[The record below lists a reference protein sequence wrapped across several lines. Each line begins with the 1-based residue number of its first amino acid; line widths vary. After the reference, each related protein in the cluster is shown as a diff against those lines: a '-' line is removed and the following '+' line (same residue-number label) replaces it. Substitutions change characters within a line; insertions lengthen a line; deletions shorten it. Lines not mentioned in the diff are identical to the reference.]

1 MMSALLLAGGILI
14 TSGLPSAAVPLMQP
28 QPSKTVISQK
38 PKSDRLPSRIS
49 RRVIRYAANELGIAR
64 RNLSIVSAT
73 SETWSDGC
81 LGVPSPVELCLA
93 ALTPGW
99 RVELTDGNKTWFYRT
114 NANGEYIRQEPQP
127 EQPTDP
133 GQSDRISEEATTRIL
148 EQAARDAGVSV
159 KQLGI
164 SAVESRVWDGCYGI
178 STGPDNVCTMI
189 AIFGWRAVV
198 TDGQKVLIYH
208 TNQDATEIRLN
219 EMSSQLQGEA
229 VVPSF
234 LSEAERT
241 ANPGDEVVF
250 QSIASGGFA
259 GQTRQIMLMNDGRV
273 VSLLVGE
280 TIRSAPQTIRQ
291 LSPQEVERFVRQIQ
305 ELGYGN
311 FVGLDYPAPAGAADY
326 FTVSLSTLNGTLRYT
341 DANSDQLPSNLREII
356 ATWNR
361 ISR

>member
-1 MMSALLLAGGILI
+1 MSALLLAGGMLV
-14 TSGLPSAAVPLMQP
+14 TSGLPSAAIPLMQP
-28 QPSKTVISQK
+28 QPGHTVISQK
-38 PKSDRLPSRIS
+38 PKGDRLPSRIG
-49 RRVIRYAANELGIAR
+49 RRVIRQAASELGIAR

-73 SETWSDGC
+73 AETWSDGC

-93 ALTPGW
+93 AETPGW
-99 RVELTDGNKTWFYRT
+99 RVEITDGSQTWFYRT
-114 NANGEYIRQEPQP
+114 NANGSSIRKEPVP
-127 EQPTDP
+127 EQPTEP
-133 GQSDRISEEATTRIL
+133 GQSDRLSEEAAARIL

-159 KQLGI
+159 DRLGI

-178 STGPDNVCTMI
+178 STGPETACTMI

-198 TDGQKVLIYH
+198 TDGQKVLVYH

-219 EMSSQLQGEA
+219 EMASQLQGQGI
-229 VVPSF
+229 VPG
-234 LSEAERT
+234 LLPEAERT

-250 QSIASGGFA
+250 QSISSGGFA

-305 ELGYGN
+305 ELGYSN

-326 FTVSLSTLNGTLRYT
+326 FSVSLSTMSGTLRYT
-341 DANSDQLPSNLREII
+341 DINADQLPSNLRDII
-356 ATWNR
+356 ATWSR

>member
-1 MMSALLLAGGILI
+1 MLI

-28 QPSKTVISQK
+28 QPGQTVISQK
-38 PKSDRLPSRIS
+38 PKGDRLPSRIG
-49 RRVIRYAANELGIAR
+49 RRVIRQAASELGIAR

-99 RVELTDGNKTWFYRT
+99 RVEITDGSQTWFYRT
-114 NANGEYIRQEPQP
+114 NANGSSIRQEPP
-127 EQPTDP
+127 LPTEP
-133 GQSDRISEEATTRIL
+133 GPSDRLSEEAAARIL
-148 EQAARDAGVSV
+148 EQAAQDAGVSV
-159 KQLGI
+159 DRLGI

-178 STGPDNVCTMI
+178 STGPETACTKI

-219 EMSSQLQGEA
+219 EMASQLQGQGI
-229 VVPSF
+229 VPG
-234 LSEAERT
+234 LLPEAERT

-250 QSIASGGFA
+250 QSISSGGFA

-305 ELGYGN
+305 ELGYSN

-326 FTVSLSTLNGTLRYT
+326 FSVSLSTMSGTLRYT
-341 DANSDQLPSNLREII
+341 DINADQLPTNLRDII
-356 ATWNR
+356 ATWSR

>member
-1 MMSALLLAGGILI
+1 MLI

-28 QPSKTVISQK
+28 QPGQTVISQK
-38 PKSDRLPSRIS
+38 PKGDRLPSRLS
-49 RRVIRYAANELGIAR
+49 RRVIRQAASDLGIAR

-73 SETWSDGC
+73 AEIWSDSC
-81 LGVPSPVELCLA
+81 LGIPSPVELCLA
-93 ALTPGW
+93 AMTPGW
-99 RVELTDGNKTWFYRT
+99 RVEITDGSQTWFYRIH
-114 NANGEYIRQEPQP
+114 AGGGSIRQEPP
-127 EQPTDP
+127 LPTEP
-133 GQSDRISEEATTRIL
+133 GPSDRLSEEATARIL
-148 EQAARDAGVSV
+148 EQAAQDAGVSV
-159 KQLGI
+159 DRLGI

-178 STGPDNVCTMI
+178 STGPETACTKI

-219 EMSSQLQGEA
+219 EMASQLQGQG
-229 VVPSF
+229 VVPG
-234 LSEAERT
+234 LLPEAERT

-250 QSIASGGFA
+250 QSISSGGFA

-305 ELGYGN
+305 ELGYSN
-311 FVGLDYPAPAGAADY
+311 YVGLDYPAPAGAADY
-326 FTVSLSTLNGTLRYT
+326 FSVSLSTMSGTLRYT
-341 DANSDQLPSNLREII
+341 DINADQLPTNLRDII
-356 ATWNR
+356 ATWSR